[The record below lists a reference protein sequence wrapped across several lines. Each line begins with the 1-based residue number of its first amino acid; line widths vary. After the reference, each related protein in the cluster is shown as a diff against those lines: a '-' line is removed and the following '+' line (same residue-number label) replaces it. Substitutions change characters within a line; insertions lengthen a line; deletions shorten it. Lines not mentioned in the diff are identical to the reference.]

1 MNTYKEEYL
10 FNGWTYCD
18 AVVNSDNEII
28 ASAQPF
34 YTSPDGVVVCDP
46 SVDGYDDDND
56 EWTETVT
63 GCFVFSDDDDGEPM
77 EFESED
83 AAKEYMKE
91 TYCK

>member
-10 FNGWTYCD
+10 FNGWGYCD

-56 EWTETVT
+56 EWTETVS
-63 GCFVFSDDDDGEPM
+63 GCFVFSDDTDGEPL